1 MQVNAFDVGCLK
13 TGFGRTPG
21 VETIMVDTVLF
32 RYLEIVPPSLH
43 IHCGMGNQR
52 EDTGVMFSAQERS
65 LAIHGELPSFCFE
78 IAQAESR
85 LLRIDRLICF

>member
-1 MQVNAFDVGCLK
+1 MSAAS
-13 TGFGRTPG
+13 
-21 VETIMVDTVLF
+21 IMVDAVLF
-32 RYLEIVPPSLH
+32 RYLEIVSPSLH

-78 IAQAESR
+78 IAQTESR